1 MTYGAGPAFGL
12 LIILFW
18 VAATAV
24 AIWALILWLVVGH
37 RWLRLHPAPPRVAA
51 FAAPSPAPA
60 AEPGRPAPAPA
71 APAAPASAAELRAH
85 FGPDLRAWA
94 SANEETSSLSARLG
108 IGTAAAS
115 QLRAVAFRA
124 AADAATEA
132 DWAQLRPWLP
142 RILNRE

>member
-18 VAATAV
+18 VAMTAV
-24 AIWALILWLVVGH
+24 VIWALILWLVVGH
-37 RWLRLHPAPPRVAA
+37 RWLRLHPAPPRVVA
-51 FAAPSPAPA
+51 FATPAPEA
-60 AEPGRPAPAPA
+60 AAAPAPPAPAPG
-71 APAAPASAAELRAH
+71 APASAAELRAH

-108 IGTAAAS
+108 IGAAAAS
-115 QLRAVAFRA
+115 QLRAIAFRA
-124 AADAATEA
+124 AAGAATEA